1 MWTINAGKFH
11 AGICQWFIRC
21 VSALITSRCAATRDA
36 DTIRSTSPMHKH
48 WWVSALT
55 HNCCHKRWILVIL
68 EPEFS
73 SPPPPSVLG
82 YTQPD
87 SCSTGITCRNLL
99 QRTVSGLNTDPGVH
113 SNTFCNTSCTQ
124 RPFTRHI
131 FILEQVSHVVHESSS
146 VIFYVASLK
155 KKNVFLLVFFFFFM
169 DIDLRPFS

>member
-21 VSALITSRCAATRDA
+21 VSALIASRCAATRDA
-36 DTIRSTSPMHKH
+36 DTIRSTSTLM
-48 WWVSALT
+48 SICSYAQLLSQAMDSC
-55 HNCCHKRWILVIL
+55 NSGAWI
-68 EPEFS
+68 FF
-73 SPPPPSVLG
+73 PPPPSVLG

-155 KKNVFLLVFFFFFM
+155 KKKRVSPCFFFFM

>member
-1 MWTINAGKFH
+1 M
-11 AGICQWFIRC
+11 QIRYD
-21 VSALITSRCAATRDA
+21 LRQ
-36 DTIRSTSPMHKH
+36 H

-68 EPEFS
+68 EPGFS

-99 QRTVSGLNTDPGVH
+99 QRTVRGLNTDPGVH

-155 KKNVFLLVFFFFFM
+155 KKNVFLLVFFFFLWTLIY
-169 DIDLRPFS
+169 DRSRKKRRQWKRQNV